1 MPTRTLPSNPNLEHL
16 KYQAK
21 DLLRGHAGRLSS
33 VAQRIREFHPHFAG
47 APDAQIFAAP
57 LRLSDAQLTIAREY
71 GFRSW
76 TRLRAHVDSPALAE
90 RLNMPHHERIDDPD
104 FRRAVDLLDAGDV
117 AALRNHLKQH
127 PKLVHQRVEFEGGNY
142 FRTPTLLEFIAENPI
157 RRGTLAKEIVAIA
170 TVILDAG
177 ADRSSVSEALGLV
190 ATGRVVRESG
200 AQIALIHLLCDR
212 GADPDPALHAAVA
225 HGEFEA
231 AEVLLQRGGRMSLPV
246 AAALGRLEDFL
257 RSFPAAGDDEHH
269 RALAFASQYGRTEIV
284 RLLLES
290 GENPNRYNPPGAHS
304 HSTPLHQAALAGHR
318 DIVEMLVSHG
328 GDVNTRD
335 LLWNGTPADWARHE
349 RRIEIEAYLRSLEKR
364 TSQKLME

>member
-1 MPTRTLPSNPNLEHL
+1 
-16 KYQAK
+16 
-21 DLLRGHAGRLSS
+21 
-33 VAQRIREFHPHFAG
+33 
-47 APDAQIFAAP
+47 
-57 LRLSDAQLTIAREY
+57 
-71 GFRSW
+71 
-76 TRLRAHVDSPALAE
+76 
-90 RLNMPHHERIDDPD
+90 
-104 FRRAVDLLDAGDV
+104 
-117 AALRNHLKQH
+117 
-127 PKLVHQRVEFEGGNY
+127 
-142 FRTPTLLEFIAENPI
+142 
-157 RRGTLAKEIVAIA
+157 
-170 TVILDAG
+170 
-177 ADRSSVSEALGLV
+177 
-190 ATGRVVRESG
+190 
-200 AQIALIHLLCDR
+200 
-212 GADPDPALHAAVA
+212 
-225 HGEFEA
+225 
-231 AEVLLQRGGRMSLPV
+231 MSLPV